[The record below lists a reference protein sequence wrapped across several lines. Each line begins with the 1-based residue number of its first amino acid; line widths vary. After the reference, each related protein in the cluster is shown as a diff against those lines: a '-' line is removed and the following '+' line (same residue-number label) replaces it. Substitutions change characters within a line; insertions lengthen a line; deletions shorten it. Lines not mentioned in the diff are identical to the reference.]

1 MGLLEFKK
9 RAGPTHK
16 FFIPAITSAFW
27 IFIVIP
33 YGCIVPVLSI
43 AIKNTDA
50 IFKDFVKGIIG
61 ASGLLLILSVSS
73 FAIIFNILLQV
84 KRIKLCQF

>member
-1 MGLLEFKK
+1 
-9 RAGPTHK
+9 
-16 FFIPAITSAFW
+16 
-27 IFIVIP
+27 
-33 YGCIVPVLSI
+33 
-43 AIKNTDA
+43 
-50 IFKDFVKGIIG
+50 VKGIIG